1 MFWGLF
7 LVTLYLKGQK
17 RVTMRPKR
25 VKAEW
30 KNIKFDINLWV
41 YNHRL
46 KKFADE
52 HGMSIRAAIRYI
64 INQFFKDKPLY

>member
-1 MFWGLF
+1 
-7 LVTLYLKGQK
+7 
-17 RVTMRPKR
+17 MRPKK

-52 HGMSIRAAIRYI
+52 NGMSIRAALRFI